1 MASIDKLVVHCVYRI
16 LSRGEECTFERL
28 VAECFTLYPREFCLR
43 GYEHWPDSV
52 RVNKA
57 WLRCRTDRGWIT
69 GSVKDGFRLTP
80 EGEKVALKIE
90 SDLGAGSHTEL
101 SRDTRASSAASSRA
115 EGLVA
120 TIRQTSAFA
129 RYKKEPHA
137 CKLTEMELRSLLGA
151 TMETP
156 PRVLRETINAYRN
169 AANEV
174 GDNEVSEFLSF
185 CLRNMSRVLNPTGWG
200 TRHAP
205 ARRAR

>member
-1 MASIDKLVVHCVYRI
+1 MASIDELVVYCVYRI
-16 LSRGEECTFERL
+16 LRRGEECTFERL

-43 GYEHWPDSV
+43 GYEHWPDSA

-57 WLRCRTDRGWIT
+57 WLRCRTDRGWMT
-69 GSVKDGFRLTP
+69 GSVKDGFRLTS

-90 SDLGAGSHTEL
+90 SDLGAGSYTEM
-101 SRDTRASSAASSRA
+101 SRPTRASRAASARA

-120 TIRQTSAFA
+120 TIRQTSAFV
-129 RYKKEPHA
+129 RYKRESSAFKI
-137 CKLTEMELRSLLGA
+137 TEMELRSLLGA

-169 AANEV
+169 AANEA
-174 GDNEVSEFLSF
+174 GDNEVGEFLSF
-185 CLRNMSRVLNPTGWG
+185 CLRNMSRILNPSAWG

-205 ARRAR
+205 TRRAR